1 MDEKELVSWFPQAK
15 LSQVE
20 GECSLQLGD
29 GSYLDLSDADLTD
42 REGYLLSLLS
52 HPRKQVQSSPWQ
64 SYLHD
69 QGRLPQT
76 VEAIQ
81 FIHIHLWSQKEAQ
94 LDAWQAMMTDLL
106 PSQLAQVQLTPQ
118 DYLIVLEQGTWMD
131 NQTVLQDTLSALEFD
146 FGLRLTLL
154 VGQVWPKQVADHW
167 PRLYQAEAQL
177 FAHWRAR
184 YQQSAVLS
192 FSQLFL
198 WGQGRAGL
206 ELSLIKASMLELI
219 NQQDMQAIILALWAE
234 GAVVTKAA
242 QVLYIHRNT
251 LQYRLEKWQDLTGL
265 QLKDL
270 TDLSFCYQVLLDRQF

>member
-1 MDEKELVSWFPQAK
+1 MDEKELVSWFPQAR
-15 LSQVE
+15 LSQE
-20 GECSLQLGD
+20 AGENTLALGD
-29 GSYLDLSDADLTD
+29 GRYLNLADADLTE
-42 REGYLLSLLS
+42 RERYLLSLLS
-52 HPRKQVQSSPWQ
+52 HPQEQKLSSPWQ
-64 SYLHD
+64 SYL
-69 QGRLPQT
+69 QGQGTLPQS

-81 FIHIHLWSQKEAQ
+81 FIHIHLWSQKEVQ

-131 NQTVLQDTLSALEFD
+131 YQTILADTLSALEFD

-154 VGQVWPKQVADHW
+154 VGQVWPYQLADRW
-167 PRLYQAEAQL
+167 PQLYQAEANL
-177 FAHWRAR
+177 FAQWRVH
-184 YQQSAVLS
+184 YHQSTVLS

-206 ELSLIKASMLELI
+206 ELGLVKASMLELI
-219 NQQDMQAIILALWAE
+219 DQQDMQAIILALWTE

-251 LQYRLEKWQDLTGL
+251 LQYRLDKWQDMTGL

>member
-64 SYLHD
+64 SYLHN

-106 PSQLAQVQLTPQ
+106 PSQLAQVQMTPQ
-118 DYLIVLEQGTWMD
+118 DYLIVLEQGTWLD
-131 NQTVLQDTLSALEFD
+131 HQTVLQDTLSALEFD
-146 FGLRLTLL
+146 FGLRLTLF
-154 VGQVWPKQVADHW
+154 VGQVWPKHVSDRW
-167 PRLYQAEAQL
+167 PQLYQAEANL
-177 FAHWRAR
+177 FAQWRAH
-184 YQQSAVLS
+184 YHQSTVLS

-206 ELSLIKASMLELI
+206 ELGLIKASMLELI
-219 NQQDMQAIILALWAE
+219 DQQDMQAIILALWTE

-251 LQYRLEKWQDLTGL
+251 LQYRLDKWQDMTGL

>member
-1 MDEKELVSWFPQAK
+1 MDEKELVSWFPQAS
-15 LSQVE
+15 LSQE
-20 GECSLQLGD
+20 AGELSLPLENGQFLQFVA
-29 GSYLDLSDADLTD
+29 SDLTD
-42 REGYLLSLLS
+42 RERYLLSLLS
-52 HPRKQVQSSPWQ
+52 QPQRQAHISPWQ
-64 SYLHD
+64 SYLHE
-69 QGRLPQT
+69 QGRIPQT

-106 PSQLAQVQLTPQ
+106 PSQVAQVQLTPQ

-131 NQTVLQDTLSALEFD
+131 HQTVLQDTLSALEFD

-154 VGQVWPKQVADHW
+154 VGQVWPKYVADHW
-167 PRLYQAEAQL
+167 PRLYQAEAAL
-177 FAHWRAR
+177 FARWRAH
-184 YQQSAVLS
+184 YHQSTVLS

-206 ELSLIKASMLELI
+206 KLGLVKASMLELI
-219 NQQDMQAIILALWAE
+219 DQQDMQAIILALWAE

>member
-64 SYLHD
+64 AYLHD
-69 QGRLPQT
+69 QGRIPQT

-118 DYLIVLEQGTWMD
+118 DYLVVLEQGTWMD

>member
-52 HPRKQVQSSPWQ
+52 HPRKQVQASPWQ
-64 SYLHD
+64 SYLQG
-69 QGRLPQT
+69 QGRIPQT
-76 VEAIQ
+76 VETIQ

-131 NQTVLQDTLSALEFD
+131 HQTVLQDTLSALEFD
-146 FGLRLTLL
+146 FGLRLTIF
-154 VGQVWPKQVADHW
+154 VGQVWPKHVAAHW

-184 YQQSAVLS
+184 YQQSTVLS

-206 ELSLIKASMLELI
+206 ELGLIKASMLELI
-219 NQQDMQAIILALWAE
+219 DQQDMQAIILALWTE

>member
-64 SYLHD
+64 SYLQG
-69 QGRLPQT
+69 QGRIPQT

-131 NQTVLQDTLSALEFD
+131 HQTVLQDTLSALEFD
-146 FGLRLTLL
+146 FGLRLTIF
-154 VGQVWPKQVADHW
+154 VGQVWPKHISAHW

-184 YQQSAVLS
+184 YQQSTVLS

-206 ELSLIKASMLELI
+206 ELGLVKASMLELI
-219 NQQDMQAIILALWAE
+219 DQQDMQAIILALWAE

>member
-118 DYLIVLEQGTWMD
+118 DYLVVLEQGTWMD